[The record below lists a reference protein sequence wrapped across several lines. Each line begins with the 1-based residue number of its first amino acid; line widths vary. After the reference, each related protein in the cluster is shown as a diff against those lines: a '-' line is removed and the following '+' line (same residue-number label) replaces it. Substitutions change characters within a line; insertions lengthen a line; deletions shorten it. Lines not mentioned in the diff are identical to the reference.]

1 MSENVS
7 DVKKSEI
14 PKLVLLAVIFAAALL
29 ACDPVSRL
37 LSRLT
42 TVLDWT
48 VPFRLVMLVS
58 GLTLA
63 AGVLRLLF
71 RRWAPK
77 SSRAR
82 TAFTIS
88 NSALRYILGLLGLLW
103 ALAIVGVDVQAL
115 LAGAGVVALIIGFG
129 AESLIADVITG
140 IFMLFEHQYEV
151 GDIIVVGSFRGTVT
165 QIGIRTTSI
174 TDTGGN
180 VQIINNSDIRNLI
193 NRSNDN
199 SFAVCDIGIP
209 YQGWLH
215 KAEGVLAETLPKLHE
230 EQSELFTQAPKYLG
244 VQQMDI
250 SNDAVILRVSAEVAE
265 RNIFAAQRAL
275 NRALLLAFEDA
286 GIPNPVAELKMVRE

>member
-1 MSENVS
+1 M
-7 DVKKSEI
+7 
-14 PKLVLLAVIFAAALL
+14 IFAAALL

-88 NSALRYILGLLGLLW
+88 NSALRYILGLLW

-115 LAGAGVVALIIGFG
+115 LAGAGVAALIIGFG